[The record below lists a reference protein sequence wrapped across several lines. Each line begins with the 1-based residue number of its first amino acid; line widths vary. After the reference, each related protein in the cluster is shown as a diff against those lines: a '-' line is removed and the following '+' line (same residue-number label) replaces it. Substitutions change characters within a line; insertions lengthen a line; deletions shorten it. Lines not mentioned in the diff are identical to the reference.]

1 MAIVGS
7 NFISGITT
15 FLASTDV
22 VNKDYVDQ
30 KSESSL
36 PPQNGNSGKYLITT
50 DGTSVSWENIS
61 KSQDFSS
68 VGIHTF
74 VAPVSSSLLYIE
86 ATGGGGGGS
95 VGGFVGNTNIG
106 IKWYARSTP
115 YYQGSPLVR
124 PNTLPPGGTSSPLK
138 EYRSAIEDMTTFG
151 DIKLAYSP
159 DQNVFVGIFKRDLL
173 THLSLAVPPA
183 PYTHLADYDFWPPPE
198 MGIIRSTD
206 GIIWSIIPSP
216 VSPQA
221 QTKQEDAA
229 GVFSPAPNT
238 QIIYAG
244 GKFVGF
250 ISSRALFYSTD
261 GISWQ
266 VDSQPL
272 GIGNMT
278 SGRYSLGY
286 GNGIYL
292 SGGNDGNDASRWNAR
307 GTLETSTDLIH
318 WVNRFNP
325 AAAGPTGVAVKHFI
339 YGNSGYMLFTI
350 DGEAKHSTDAI
361 VWTLR
366 TCGFK
371 YNGPSFI
378 RPDYPV
384 ARPTLGSSQ
393 GIYSKNNY
401 LAIVPSLGCIIG
413 STDSIVW
420 TIRTSPA
427 TTSNITPLVEL
438 GNYGILMPPN
448 IFSTDG
454 IVWIQSGTVEGY
466 SQENAFD
473 FQSQTYYPQYDGRS
487 VYIGAGTST
496 NYGIYVSD
504 IIGASYGGSGG
515 SYSSWYVPKSIVSS
529 NITVNVGSGGEGS
542 TTEGV
547 VGNPGAGTTISWTGP
562 GGGTIYL
569 TSPGGQS
576 PFPGAGQT
584 NGHFYITSGAPGS
597 YEPSGNGGS
606 QINKFQPSGGGA
618 GSAQTSTSGGSGGTI
633 DICGFTSTVSGG
645 TPSSIDGNTGVAYPQ
660 IVPYGN
666 GGGGGGSNVSSAGR
680 GGNGVLGGGGGGGAS
695 IGSTFGFGGNG
706 GDGYARITWV

>member
-7 NFISGITT
+7 NFISGITSIT
-15 FLASTDV
+15 NSNDV

-30 KSESSL
+30 KSQGDL
-36 PPQNGNSGKYLITT
+36 PIQDGNAGKYLITT

-61 KSQDFSS
+61 KSQEFTS
-68 VGIHTF
+68 VGIHT
-74 VAPVSSSLLYIE
+74 VESLPVSSNLLYIE

-124 PNTLPPGGTSSPLK
+124 PNTGLPPGGPNSPLDTN
-138 EYRSAIEDMTTFG
+138 RSEILDITVFG

-159 DQNVFVGIFKRDLL
+159 DQNVFVGIFKRDFTQPGLRGKDI
-173 THLSLAVPPA
+173 
-183 PYTHLADYDFWPPPE
+183 ADYDFWPPSE
-198 MGIIRSTD
+198 TGLIRSTD
-206 GIIWSIIPSP
+206 GVTWSIIPSP
-216 VSPQA
+216 VSLQWNTLREGSSIEKPVII
-221 QTKQEDAA
+221 D
-229 GVFSPAPNT
+229 T

-250 ISSRALFYSTD
+250 ISNRPLFYSTN
-261 GISWQ
+261 GINWQ
-266 VDSQPL
+266 LSNPPVRNIEDTTL
-272 GIGNMT
+272 A
-278 SGRYSLGY
+278 YSLGY

-292 SGGNDGNDASRWNAR
+292 LGRYFNEAQNDLVFGYSRMD
-307 GTLETSTDLIH
+307 TSTDAIH
-318 WVNRFNP
+318 WTERFDGRLDSFSLP
-325 AAAGPTGVAVKHFI
+325 KHFI
-339 YGNSGYMLFTI
+339 YGNNGYIQFNI
-350 DGEAKHSTDAI
+350 YGEVKHSTDAI

-366 TCGFK
+366 TCGFRESLSSGEISSLIK
-371 YNGPSFI
+371 TP
-378 RPDYPV
+378 
-384 ARPTLGSSQ
+384 ALGSSQ

-401 LAIVPSLGCIIG
+401 LAIVPFFGYIIG

-454 IVWIQSGTVEGY
+454 IVWIQSGNVDGY
-466 SQENAFD
+466 SQENVFD
-473 FQSQTYYPQYDGRS
+473 MFSQTYYPQYNGRS

-496 NYGIYVSD
+496 NYGIYASD
-504 IIGASYGGSGG
+504 IVGASYGGSGS

-529 NITVNVGSGGEGS
+529 NITVNVGSGGRGS

-547 VGNPGAGTTISWTGP
+547 LGNPGAGTTISWTAP
-562 GGGTIYL
+562 GGQTIYL
-569 TSPGGQS
+569 TSPGGGS
-576 PFPGAGQT
+576 FPYAGVGQT

-597 YEPSGNGGS
+597 YESSGNGGS
-606 QINKFQPSGGGA
+606 QTNRFQPSGGGA

-645 TPSSIDGNTGVAYPQ
+645 TPSSIDGNTGIAYPQ